1 MERIVISILIW
12 LSFMAIILWIMPIEK
27 GDRLT
32 KQLKSLSTTFSLGK
46 IFVAFIKCFED
57 KKNNKSNE
65 DKS

>member
-46 IFVAFIKCFED
+46 IFIAFIKSFEQ
-57 KKNNKSNE
+57 KNDKSNG